1 MQTPEGLDVPDVV
14 RFPLEEIIPVPGLPE
29 SKSLHRLIIITHRG
43 ITVRSAV
50 KVQIDELLQVGTND
64 LVSVDK
70 YNLLEVHGEKDVQ
83 EENLVAPNDPLLFAL
98 SPEPGRPLVRD
109 EFILETILLREVRD
123 EFLKRNV
130 NVC

>member
-1 MQTPEGLDVPDVV
+1 M
-14 RFPLEEIIPVPGLPE
+14 
-29 SKSLHRLIIITHRG
+29 
-43 ITVRSAV
+43 

-64 LVSVDK
+64 LVSVDE

-123 EFLKRNV
+123 EFLKLNV